1 MNDRII
7 YRISIGMMM
16 SALLLLGMNWLF
28 FPLPDSI
35 VRVIGVLMMT
45 DLVLLSYLTAKE
57 QEEEHG
63 VRKKEREDL

>member
-28 FPLPDSI
+28 VPLPDSI

-45 DLVLLSYLTAKE
+45 DLVLLSYLTAKN
-57 QEEEHG
+57 
-63 VRKKEREDL
+63 KKKSMV